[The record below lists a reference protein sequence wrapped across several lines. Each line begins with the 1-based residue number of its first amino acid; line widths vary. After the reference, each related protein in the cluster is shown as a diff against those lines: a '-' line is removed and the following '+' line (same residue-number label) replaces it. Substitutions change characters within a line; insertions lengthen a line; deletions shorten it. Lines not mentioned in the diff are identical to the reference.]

1 MAQVLYKMAG
11 LKKWESIGAIGKT
24 LDKTSGP
31 AGYEGEGR
39 GGSLPP
45 VTRRR
50 SGILGKLAC
59 STVIVLCVGLLG
71 KGQVEMST
79 GHLYG

>member
-11 LKKWESIGAIGKT
+11 LKKWESIEAIGKT

-45 VTRRR
+45 VTRGGAEFWESWRVR
-50 SGILGKLAC
+50 L
-59 STVIVLCVGLLG
+59 
-71 KGQVEMST
+71 
-79 GHLYG
+79 